1 MGIRMGEGR
10 SKISPV
16 INYLNYWGCSE
27 SRNFVGG
34 SGLIPY
40 LVVFLVAVLCSWQ
53 RVYSRRMSFQWMP
66 RQSKPSCQ
74 TLRLYLLILGA
85 SIIPNLQM
93 RKLGSK
99 EVKD

>member
-1 MGIRMGEGR
+1 MGIRMGEER

-27 SRNFVGG
+27 SGNFVGG

-40 LVVFLVAVLCSWQ
+40 LVVCLVAGLFE
-53 RVYSRRMSFQWMP
+53 RMSFQCMP

-74 TLRLYLLILGA
+74 TLRLCLLILGA